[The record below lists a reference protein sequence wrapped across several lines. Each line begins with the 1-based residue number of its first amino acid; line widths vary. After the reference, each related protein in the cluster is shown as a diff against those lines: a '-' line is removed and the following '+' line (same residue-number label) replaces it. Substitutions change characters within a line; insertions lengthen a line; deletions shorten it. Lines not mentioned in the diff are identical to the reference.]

1 MPFSASPKHP
11 PSISR
16 SGLRPEELHL
26 LTGIPTSLLEGFA
39 AGLYRPCTEERII
52 LTDIGRILDHQ
63 LPTFCSLYMDKVRFR
78 ILRRIKTK
86 AAVDDLLSNR
96 DYGDYHAALLSLM
109 EFHKDEVEQVISK
122 MALAN
127 GYDPA
132 KRKANPAD

>member
-1 MPFSASPKHP
+1 MPFSVSSTVP
-11 PSISR
+11 PAISR
-16 SGLRPEELHL
+16 SGIELDELHL
-26 LTGIPTSLLEGFA
+26 LTAIPTSLLEGYA
-39 AGLYRPCTEERII
+39 AGRYRPCEAERLIMTE
-52 LTDIGRILDHQ
+52 IGRIVDRMSPMSLA
-63 LPTFCSLYMDKVRFR
+63 LYMDKIRFR
-78 ILRRIKTK
+78 VLRKIITK